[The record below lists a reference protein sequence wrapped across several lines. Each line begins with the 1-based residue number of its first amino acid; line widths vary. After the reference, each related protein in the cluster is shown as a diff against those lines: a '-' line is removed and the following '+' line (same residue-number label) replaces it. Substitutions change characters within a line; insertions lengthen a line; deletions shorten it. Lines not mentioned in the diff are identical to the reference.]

1 MSRISRNEGKVRDL
15 ASELETLEV
24 RREML
29 VPLKTYIRYGAHI
42 GTNKK
47 TKDMERFIFKRKGGV
62 YLINI
67 LKTDERIRLAARLLS
82 QYQPN
87 EVAVFGTRLYA
98 QKPIIKMSKWTGFLA
113 FPGRFLP
120 GTLTNPELVSY
131 VEPEIIL
138 ISDPIKER
146 QAILEATMV
155 GIPIAALCD
164 TNNTLSNIDLAIPAN
179 NKGRKSLALIFWLLT
194 NQILRE
200 RKELPEEETIKE
212 TPEDFMVMLS

>member
-1 MSRISRNEGKVRDL
+1 MSERRRGISIAE
-15 ASELETLEV
+15 EFEEV
-24 RREML
+24 TTKEEML
-29 VPLKTYIRYGAHI
+29 IPLKTYIRYGAHI

-67 LKTDERIRLAARLLS
+67 VKTDERIRLAARLLAK
-82 QYQPN
+82 YQPN
-87 EVAVFGTRLYA
+87 EVAIFGSRLYA
-98 QKPIIKMSKWTGFLA
+98 QKPIIKMGEWTKFIV
-113 FPGRFLP
+113 FPGRYLP
-120 GTLTNPELVSY
+120 GTLTNPQLVTY

-138 ISDPIKER
+138 VSDPIKER
-146 QAILEATMV
+146 QAIQEAFMIGV
-155 GIPIAALCD
+155 PVIALCD

-200 RKELPEEETIKE
+200 RGELSEGETIKE
-212 TPEDFMVMLS
+212 TPEDFMIMLS

>member
-1 MSRISRNEGKVRDL
+1 MSNDEMSIEEGYEEMPSKQ
-15 ASELETLEV
+15 
-24 RREML
+24 EML

-42 GTNKK
+42 GTNKR

-67 LKTDERIRLAARLLS
+67 LKTDERIRLASKLLAK
-82 QYQPN
+82 YNPD

-98 QKPIIKMSKWTGFLA
+98 QKPIIHMARWTKFLA
-113 FPGRFLP
+113 FPGRVVP
-120 GTLTNPELVSY
+120 GVLTNPQLVSY

-138 ISDPIKER
+138 VSDPIKER
-146 QAILEATMV
+146 QVIKESKLM
-155 GIPIAALCD
+155 GIPVVALCD
-164 TNNTLSNIDLAIPAN
+164 TNNIVSNIDFAIPAN
-179 NKGRKSLALIFWLLT
+179 NKGRKSLSLIFWLLA

-200 RKELPEEETIKE
+200 RGELSEDQTIKE